1 MTRSLRNQLVTSSP
15 SAQLDAQPQAAAHLT
30 RERVEAAF
38 GEAPRNTGTTT
49 LAVTTAAARPTSPRG
64 IHFTTPTFQSNLIS
78 FITEQRWQGY
88 VTGTQGD
95 KFQAIVYDTFDDEE
109 DVEEAEFDRDE
120 VSEVMRGLIQPGAI
134 FFWDIG
140 FQVDPSGQRIRQS
153 IISFPMIPVHTEKQ
167 RIQALERAKVRFREL
182 GWRVN
187 KNESS
192 QSENS
197 A

>member
-1 MTRSLRNQLVTSSP
+1 
-15 SAQLDAQPQAAAHLT
+15 LDAQPQAAAHLT

-38 GEAPRNTGTTT
+38 GEAPRNTETKT

-64 IHFTTPTFQSNLIS
+64 IRFSTPTFQGNLIS

-88 VTGTQGD
+88 VTETQGD
-95 KFQAIVYDTFDDEE
+95 KFQARVYDTSDD

-120 VSEVMRGLIQPGAI
+120 VSEVMRGLIQPGAM

-153 IISFPMIPVHTEKQ
+153 IISFPMIPVHTETQ
-167 RIQALERAKVRFREL
+167 RIQALERARIRFREL
-182 GWRVN
+182 GWRVD